1 MLTAICQ
8 AYVAILSTYHV
19 ASGALSFFWGPAA
32 LRFYRSFYGTDPV
45 EQRHLLLILKPWG
58 ALSICA
64 GLAGWSAAPDP
75 LQHRGVVLA
84 LLVLLILR
92 IVYRVAQRHE
102 LQAVSRIRPAR
113 NLANVALLALGA
125 AILSAWLVWSS

>member
-8 AYVAILSTYHV
+8 TYLALLSTYHV

-32 LRFYRSFYGTDPV
+32 LRFYRAFYGADPS

-64 GLAGWSAAPDP
+64 GLAGWSAVRDP
-75 LQHRGVVLA
+75 SHHRGVVLA
-84 LLVLLILR
+84 LFVLLILR
-92 IVYRVAQRHE
+92 IVYRVAQRRE
-102 LQAVSRIRPAR
+102 LLVVSRVPPAR
-113 NLANVALLALGA
+113 NLANVGLLALGA
-125 AILSAWLVWSS
+125 AILSTWLVWSS